1 MENATKFILEFEHKE
16 VGPTKK
22 TLKFLN
28 RELRQKIVKVEKSK
42 KTSFDTFIVINKMKY
57 YRLGMYASN
66 AKKSNWKFLNCLK
79 TARRSEPER

>member
-57 YRLGMYASN
+57 YRLGMYDSN
-66 AKKSNWKFLNCLK
+66 AMKSNWKFLNCLK